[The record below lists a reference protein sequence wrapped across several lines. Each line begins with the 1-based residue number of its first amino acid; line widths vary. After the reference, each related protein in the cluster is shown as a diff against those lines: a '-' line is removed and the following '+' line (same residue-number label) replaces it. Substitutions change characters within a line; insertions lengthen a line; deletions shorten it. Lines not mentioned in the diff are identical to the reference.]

1 MIPMLGSL
9 LALAAI
15 GISSVRADF
24 GPYFQS
30 TAYDEGKYGAWP
42 TETYRSTAIIGPS
55 LNYVQYSPA
64 CNDGQYTLIAPRGG
78 SVRYPGPMI
87 IDQDGHLVWT
97 KYYGQTYN
105 LNIYRFKGQDY
116 LTFWVGDDGIVGHGD
131 GTYYMLDSSYQE
143 AYKIRGA
150 NGLPADLHEFH
161 ITRDETAVFS
171 VYEKRPA
178 DLQSAGGPED
188 GWIWDGTFQE
198 VDIETGA
205 LLFQW
210 RASEHFNFTDVYR
223 GFEGNGDSPDRPW
236 DFFHIN
242 SIDKDAQGNFL
253 ISARYTNCLTYIDS
267 RTGAILWRLGGKHND
282 FTDLS
287 DGAATNITWQHHAR
301 FRDNDTAVT
310 IFDNASRGVGAPT
323 LTSRGL
329 YLDLDTAAMTVAVR
343 HEYWNAHDISS
354 QSQGSVQILDSG
366 NVLLGYG
373 FDAAWTEYSI
383 AGDVLCHVHFGP
395 ESGFGDGNIISY
407 RVFKHPWVGRPTTAP
422 DLAVWGYE
430 AAVSWNGATEVATW
444 VLEGTDD
451 ADANLD
457 AGSGADDNDDE
468 SSDPFTFLT
477 ALPKSGFETVL
488 PIPDDAACR
497 YLRVLALNST
507 GHVLTSTKLVEWD
520 PTADEAAVSHGDEE
534 GKSELSAAR
543 VRSAALFTGGFFSAI
558 VLVAAAWAIRRHVA
572 SRAASRPADDKERGS
587 WRPLDGFNGDE
598 DLSDGEI
605 SDGIEF
611 SLMGNGVRR
620 ESREL

>member
-1 MIPMLGSL
+1 MRTLLGNL
-9 LALAAI
+9 LALVAV
-15 GISSVRADF
+15 GLTSVRADF

-30 TAYDEGKYGAWP
+30 TAYDEGDYGAWP
-42 TETYRSTAIIGPS
+42 TETYRTTPIIGPS
-55 LNYVQYSPA
+55 LNYIQYSPA

-87 IDQDGHLVWT
+87 IDSDGHLVWT

-171 VYEKRPA
+171 IYEVRPA
-178 DLQSAGGPED
+178 DLRSAGGPEN

-198 VDIETGA
+198 VDIETGE

-210 RASEHFNFTDVYR
+210 RASEHVNFTDVYR
-223 GFEGNGDSPDRPW
+223 GFEGNGESAEHPW

-242 SIDKDAQGNFL
+242 SIDKDAKGNFL
-253 ISARYTNCLTYIDS
+253 VSARYANCLTYIDG
-267 RTGAILWRLGGKHND
+267 RTGAILWRLGGKHNA

-301 FRDNDTAVT
+301 FRDNGTALTV
-310 IFDNASRGVGAPT
+310 FDNASRGVGAPAYA
-323 LTSRGL
+323 SRGL
-329 YLDLDTAAMTVAVR
+329 YLDLDTERMTVAVR
-343 HEYWNAHDISS
+343 HEYRNPHPISS
-354 QSQGSVQILDSG
+354 QSQGSVQVLDSG

-383 AGDVLCHVHFGP
+383 DGNVLCHVHFGP

-407 RVFKHPWVGRPTTAP
+407 RVFKHNWVGLPTSSP
-422 DLAVWGYE
+422 DLAVYAYE

-451 ADANLD
+451 PDAAERAEEPYD
-457 AGSGADDNDDE
+457 S
-468 SSDPFTFLT
+468 FTFLT

-488 PIPDDAACR
+488 PIPEDADCK
-497 YLRVLALNST
+497 YLRVLALNAT
-507 GHVLTSTKLVEWD
+507 GHILGSTKLVEWD
-520 PTADEAAVSHGDEE
+520 PTSPEAVVSHGDEDDTS
-534 GKSELSAAR
+534 GLSATQ
-543 VRSAALFTGGFFSAI
+543 VRSVTFFTVGFFSAI
-558 VLVAAAWAIRRHVA
+558 VLLAAGWVVRHQLA
-572 SRAASRPADDKERGS
+572 ARRAARPADDKERGS

-598 DLSDGEI
+598 DLSEGEM
-605 SDGIEF
+605 SDDGIEF
-611 SLMGNGVRR
+611 SLMGQGV
-620 ESREL
+620 SRVSQ